1 MQPKPWQ
8 HLTPFLPP
16 DPAALVR
23 LAMADDALKTVLISA
38 VVTFLRAQNIHVKG
52 A

>member
-1 MQPKPWQ
+1 MGPNPWQ
-8 HLTPFLPP
+8 HLTPLPP

-23 LAMADDALKTVLISA
+23 LAMADDALKAVLISA